1 MSDIIRQLASLAG
14 TDTLMPASFRGV
26 PFECLYTRDTLAR
39 DTVTYSYPWQDGE
52 AVEDQGLKAMN
63 FRLSAF
69 FFGRHWKRD
78 LIALLTAFKTHGP
91 GELVHPIYGPI
102 PRAQFLEAG
111 VEKEAE
117 TMDGVSV
124 ELVFIEAGTEQALFP
139 VASAGR
145 AAESVFTT
153 GNHLL
158 DGAVSAFAAGMKKL
172 EQVQEGVQRI
182 NTLVAQGEYLLGSV
196 REEIQATTASISNL
210 LDTPTALVS
219 DLKSLLGTFSDGLV
233 LTAVGAASSLQ
244 PITGLL
250 HPGAA
255 IDAGAHD
262 VPEWLTLNSPA
273 LSEQAVAGISSPG
286 RRSFVPGLVLSGG
299 SMMSS
304 WQSLT
309 SLSDSVLA
317 QPQKFRISRD
327 VISVNAA
334 FRLPLSRMTDEHPAD
349 TALLLRTVRLV
360 TVSELA
366 TVATTLLQAGRE
378 TLALTS
384 TQVERITGDTRT
396 AIAVALGEQRQAM
409 EQQQREA
416 IALGTTAD
424 VRTSAVIIAALQS
437 LAYTLQ
443 MQAMTLIQARPPL
456 IRREVVR
463 RCNLTLLAFD
473 WYGDH
478 ARADELL
485 RLNPTLSEPNNLQP
499 GVHLYAYAR

>member
-78 LIALLTAFKTHGP
+78 LIALLTAFKTQGP

-124 ELVFIEAGTEQALFP
+124 ELVFVEAGTEQALFP
-139 VASAGR
+139 AASADR

-158 DGAVSAFAAGMKKL
+158 DGAASAFAVGMKKL

-219 DLKSLLGTFSDGLV
+219 DLKSLLGAFSDGLV
-233 LTAVGAASSLQ
+233 LTAGSAISSL
-244 PITGLL
+244 PPMMGLL
-250 HPGAA
+250 HPGVVV
-255 IDAGAHD
+255 DAGAYGT
-262 VPEWLTLNSPA
+262 PEWLTLNAPTPSEPTLTGIVSPA
-273 LSEQAVAGISSPG
+273 
-286 RRSFVPGLVLSGG
+286 RRSFVPGLALTGG
-299 SMMSS
+299 SAMSS
-304 WQSLT
+304 WQSVTRLA
-309 SLSDSVLA
+309 DSVLA
-317 QPQKFRISRD
+317 QPHNFLISRGVTRVD
-327 VISVNAA
+327 AA
-334 FRLPLSRMTDEHPAD
+334 FRLPLSRMTGEHPAD

-360 TVSELA
+360 TVNELA
-366 TVATTLLQAGRE
+366 TVATTLLQAERE
-378 TLALTS
+378 TPALTS
-384 TQVERITGDTRT
+384 TQVERITGDTRA
-396 AIAVALGEQRQAM
+396 AIAAALSEQRHAM

-416 IALGTTAD
+416 IAQGVTAD
-424 VRTSAVIIAALQS
+424 VRTSTVIIAALQS

>member
-69 FFGRHWKRD
+69 FFGHHWKRD
-78 LIALLTAFKTHGP
+78 LIALLTAFKTHGV

-124 ELVFIEAGTEQALFP
+124 ELVFVEAGTEQALFP
-139 VASAGR
+139 AASADR

-158 DGAVSAFAAGMKKL
+158 DGAASAFAIGMKKL
-172 EQVQEGVQRI
+172 EQVQNGVQRI

-196 REEIQATTASISNL
+196 REEIQAATASISNL
-210 LDTPTALVS
+210 LDTPTALVG
-219 DLKSLLGTFSDGLV
+219 DLKSLLGAFSDGLV
-233 LTAVGAASSLQ
+233 LTAGGAASSLH
-244 PITGLL
+244 PISGLL
-250 HPGAA
+250 HTGASA
-255 IDAGAHD
+255 GTHDDAPA
-262 VPEWLTLNSPA
+262 WLALNAPA
-273 LSEQAVAGISSPG
+273 SSEPLLTGIASPG
-286 RRSFVPGLVLSGG
+286 RQSFVPGLALTGG
-299 SMMSS
+299 SAISS
-304 WQSLT
+304 WQSVTRLAE
-309 SLSDSVLA
+309 SVLA
-317 QPQKFRISRD
+317 QPHNFLLSRGVTRVD
-327 VISVNAA
+327 TA
-334 FRLPLSRMTDEHPAD
+334 FRLPLSRMTGEHPAD

-360 TVSELA
+360 TVNELA
-366 TVATTLLQAGRE
+366 TVATTLLQAERS
-378 TLALTS
+378 TRALTS
-384 TQVERITGDTRT
+384 TQVERITGETRS
-396 AIAVALGEQRQAM
+396 AIAAALGEQRHAM

-416 IALGTTAD
+416 IARGETAD
-424 VRTSAVIIAALQS
+424 VRTSVVIITTLQS

-443 MQAMTLIQARPPL
+443 MQAMALIQARPPL

-473 WYGDH
+473 WYGDP

-485 RLNPTLSEPNNLQP
+485 RLNPSLSEPNNLQP